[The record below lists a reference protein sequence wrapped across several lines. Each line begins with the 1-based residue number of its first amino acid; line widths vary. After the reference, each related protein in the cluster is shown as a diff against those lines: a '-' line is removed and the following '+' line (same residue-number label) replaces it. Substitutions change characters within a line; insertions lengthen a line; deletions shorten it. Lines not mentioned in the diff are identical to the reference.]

1 LGLVKPRLERPG
13 VDLKQ
18 ELALLDERTLLI
30 SLLQQVACDLCPDVG
45 IGEAIERA
53 NPFSIDRN
61 ILLLNLNDF
70 DGRRRNG
77 RRS

>member
-1 LGLVKPRLERPG
+1 MGLVKPRLERPG

-18 ELALLDERTLLI
+18 EPALLDERTLLI
-30 SLLQQVACDLCPDVG
+30 SLLQQVACDLCSDVG

-53 NPFSIDRN
+53 NPFSIDLN

>member
-1 LGLVKPRLERPG
+1 MGLVKPRLERPW

-45 IGEAIERA
+45 SGEAIERA